1 MYSLDTRPEDLSQV
15 LKPGPAWDLQTPK
28 SGWGLSMCALPGP
41 PGDRGVLHQ
50 DGGRQVWDSVTANAP
65 LLPLLAR
72 DLKPHL
78 DVSHGQLLSGVKA
91 QLKSYSPGKPS
102 SARAPLCALTSQVH
116 TSPVRPR
123 GPLRAGPTS
132 CGHFHFREKAAFGQ
146 AMREG
151 TNGDSTR
158 GEAAA
163 GSLTCMGLHVLQQVV
178 VELELDPTGATGV
191 GLWGGRGRNEAVLGA
206 EPPRM
211 PWKWEPRH
219 TLGLWAPPAR
229 PRH

>member
-15 LKPGPAWDLQTPK
+15 LRPGPAWDLQTPK
-28 SGWGLSMCALPGP
+28 SGWGMSMCTLPAL

-91 QLKSYSPGKPS
+91 QLKSYSLQEAFFSSCPSLCTHLPGTHLPCEAPGPPEGRSHVLQPLPLPGK
-102 SARAPLCALTSQVH
+102 
-116 TSPVRPR
+116 
-123 GPLRAGPTS
+123 G
-132 CGHFHFREKAAFGQ
+132 AFGQ

-158 GEAAA
+158 GEAAV
-163 GSLTCMGLHVLQQVV
+163 GSLTCVGLHVLQQVV